1 MQLHGIVPP
10 VVTPM
15 YGNED
20 VDRPRLRAALDRLLA
35 ARVHGLFVLGT
46 TGEFYALDRDEK
58 QAIIAETVAHVRRR
72 VPVIAGTGAQTT
84 REAVRLTQMAERER
98 ADAVT
103 IITPYFVQ
111 PTQHELYDHFRRVA
125 ECTKLP
131 VVLYTNPKP
140 CGGVRLEVET
150 VARLAAIP
158 NVIGLKD
165 SAGELDRLTEYVRA
179 VPPDFAVMQ
188 GKCSLINEAL
198 QAGAKGAVSATSNI
212 APELA
217 VAIYEAHQRGNRAD
231 AATAQE
237 RFARLRAAL
246 VGTAPGGIKIALRLA
261 GFDCGPSRAPIGP
274 ISAEDEAKLTA
285 VLRSL

>member
-1 MQLHGIVPP
+1 MQLRSIIPP

-15 YGNED
+15 YANED
-20 VDRPRLRAALDRLLA
+20 VDRPRLRSALDRLLA

-58 QAIIAETVAHVRRR
+58 QAVIAETVAHVRKRA
-72 VPVIAGTGAQTT
+72 PVIAGTGAQTT
-84 REAVRLTQMAERER
+84 REAVRLTQMAEREK

-111 PTQHELYDHFRRVA
+111 PTQQELFDHFRRVA

-131 VVLYTNPKP
+131 VVLYTNPRP
-140 CGGVRLEVET
+140 CGGVRLDVDT

-158 NVIGLKD
+158 NIIGLKD
-165 SAGELDRLTEYVRA
+165 SAGELDRLTEYIRA
-179 VPPDFAVMQ
+179 TPTNFAVLQ
-188 GKCSLINEAL
+188 GRCSMIEPAL
-198 QAGAKGAVSATSNI
+198 AAGAKGAVSATSNV

-217 VAIYEAHQRGNRAD
+217 VAIYEAHIRGDRA
-231 AATAQE
+231 AARAAQE
-237 RFARLRAAL
+237 QFSAIRAAII
-246 VGTAPGGIKIALRLA
+246 GTAPGGIKFALKAA

-274 ISAEDEAKLTA
+274 ITPQQEED
-285 VLRSL
+285 LRAALKAI

>member
-15 YGNED
+15 YASED
-20 VDRPRLRAALDRLLA
+20 VDRPRLRAAIDRLLA
-35 ARVHGLFVLGT
+35 ARVHGIFVLGT

-58 QAIIAETVAHVRRR
+58 QAIIAESVAHIRRR

-111 PTQHELYDHFRRVA
+111 PTQQEHYDHFRRVA

-140 CGGVRLEVET
+140 CGGVRLDVDT
-150 VARLAAIP
+150 VARLAEIP
-158 NVIGLKD
+158 NIIGLKD
-165 SAGELDRLTEYVRA
+165 SAGELDRLTDYVRA
-179 VPPDFAVMQ
+179 VPPTFAVMQ

-217 VAIYEAHQRGNRAD
+217 VAIYEAHQRGDRA
-231 AATAQE
+231 AAAAAQE
-237 RFARLRAAL
+237 RFARLRAAMI
-246 VGTAPGGIKIALRLA
+246 GTAPGGIKIALRIA
-261 GFDCGPSRAPIGP
+261 CFDCGPSRAPVGP
-274 ISAEDEAKLTA
+274 VSADDERRLAE
-285 VLRSL
+285 VVRSV

>member
-1 MQLHGIVPP
+1 MQLRGIIPP

-15 YGNED
+15 YANED
-20 VDRPRLRAALDRLLA
+20 IDRPRLRTALDRLLA

-58 QAIIAETVAHVRRR
+58 QAVIAESVAHVRKR

-111 PTQHELYDHFRRVA
+111 PTQQELFDHFRRIA

-131 VVLYTNPKP
+131 VVLYTNPRP
-140 CGGVRLEVET
+140 CGGVRLDVDT

-158 NVIGLKD
+158 NIIGLKD
-165 SAGELDRLTEYVRA
+165 SAGELERLTAYVRA
-179 VPPDFAVMQ
+179 TPGTFAVLQ
-188 GKCSLINEAL
+188 GSCSMIVPAL
-198 QAGAKGAVSATSNI
+198 AAGAKGAVSATSNI

-217 VAIYEAHQRGNRAD
+217 VAIYEAHVRGD
-231 AATAQE
+231 HAAAQAAQE
-237 RFARLRAAL
+237 RFSAIRAAI
-246 VGTAPGGIKIALRLA
+246 VGTAPGGIKFALKA
-261 GFDCGPSRAPIGP
+261 GGFDCGPSRAPIGP
-274 ISAEDEAKLTA
+274 ITPQQVED
-285 VLRSL
+285 LRAALKAI